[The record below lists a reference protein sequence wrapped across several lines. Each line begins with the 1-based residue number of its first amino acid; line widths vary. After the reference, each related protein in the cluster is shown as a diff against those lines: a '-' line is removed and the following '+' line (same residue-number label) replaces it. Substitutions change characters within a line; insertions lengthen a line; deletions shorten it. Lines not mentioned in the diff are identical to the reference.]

1 MKHVFVLFAII
12 LVLVP
17 VVKSE
22 EQSWY
27 EIDGVR
33 IRLGQLTFGTN
44 FLWDESGGPRGNRI
58 IHTDSFYSHFK
69 TQTLFPVIPTL
80 PETLMT

>member
-27 EIDGVR
+27 EIDGIK

-44 FLWDESGGPRGNRI
+44 LEWGEDRI
-58 IHTDSFYSHFK
+58 IQTSTFYSHCFSFSV
-69 TQTLFPVIPTL
+69 LVHHAL
-80 PETLMT
+80 L